1 LLRLSIPAT
10 LPGAVMKKLATVCV
24 LLSLAASARAQT
36 IDDGIMVAK
45 RSLFTGGIYGHESW
59 DEYWEG
65 ALKRENGNVGTVT
78 TQTNVWYANYG
89 VTDRLNVIAMLPYI
103 WTEAS
108 QGVLHGSQGFQDLT
122 LAAKWNFLERPVTK
136 GSTLRTFAV
145 LSGGIPLTG
154 YNIELL
160 PLSIGTGS
168 SRLSGRF
175 TANLQ
180 AGSGWYINGSTA
192 YTWRSN
198 TTLDRP
204 YFFTDDEFVMSD
216 QVDMP
221 NVFDYVVNLGYMKNG
236 LNTTFALSE
245 QQTLGGGD
253 IRRQDMPF
261 PSNRMNFIK
270 VGGMVMYPVP
280 KLRALAF
287 QFSYAYTAKGRNVG
301 QANSYAVGLLYTFNG
316 RRSPTP

>member
-1 LLRLSIPAT
+1 MI
-10 LPGAVMKKLATVCV
+10 KKLAPV
-24 LLSLAASARAQT
+24 LALLLLAVSARAQT
-36 IDDGIMVAK
+36 VDDGIMIAK
-45 RSLFTGGIYGHESW
+45 RSLFTGDVYGYETW
-59 DEYWEG
+59 DHYWEG

-78 TQTNVWYANYG
+78 TQANVWYANYG
-89 VTDRLNVIAMLPYI
+89 VTDRLNVIAMAPYI

-108 QGVLHGSQGFQDLT
+108 QGVLHGGQGFQDLT
-122 LAAKWNFLERPVTK
+122 VAAKWNFFERPSTK
-136 GSTLRTFAV
+136 AGAFRTFAV
-145 LSGGIPLTG
+145 LSAGIPLTD

-175 TANLQ
+175 TANVQ
-180 AGSGWYINGSTA
+180 TSPGWYVNGSTA

-236 LNTTFALSE
+236 LNTNFAFSQ

-261 PSNRMNFIK
+261 PSNRMNFIRL
-270 VGGMVMYPVP
+270 GGMVMYPVP
-280 KLRALAF
+280 KLRTLAG
-287 QFSYAYTAKGRNVG
+287 QFSYAYTVTGRNVG
-301 QANSYAVGLLYTFNG
+301 QASSFTLGVLYTFNA
-316 RRSPTP
+316 R

>member
-1 LLRLSIPAT
+1 MI
-10 LPGAVMKKLATVCV
+10 KKLAPVFVV
-24 LLSLAASARAQT
+24 LSFAVSAPAQT

-45 RSLFTGGIYGHESW
+45 HSLFAGDVYAHEAW
-59 DEYWEG
+59 DHYWEG
-65 ALKRENGNVGTVT
+65 VLKRENGNVGTVT
-78 TQTNVWYANYG
+78 TETNVWYANYG
-89 VTDRLNVIAMLPYI
+89 VTDRLNVIAMVPYV

-122 LAAKWNFLERPVTK
+122 VAAKWNFLERPSTK
-136 GSTLRTFAV
+136 IGAFRTFAV
-145 LSGGIPLTG
+145 LAAGVPLTG

-180 AGSGWYINGSTA
+180 TRPGWYVNGSTA
-192 YTWRSN
+192 YTGRSSV
-198 TTLDRP
+198 TLDRP

-221 NVFDYVVNLGYMKNG
+221 NVFDYVLHLGYMKNG
-236 LNTTFALSE
+236 LNANFAFSQ

-287 QFSYAYTAKGRNVG
+287 QFSYAYTAAGRNVG
-301 QANSYAVGLLYTFNG
+301 QANSFTTGLLYTFNS
-316 RRSPTP
+316 RRSPTQ

>member
-1 LLRLSIPAT
+1 LPQFSFAGTLR
-10 LPGAVMKKLATVCV
+10 GAVIKTLALV
-24 LLSLAASARAQT
+24 LVFVSLAVSARAQT
-36 IDDGIMVAK
+36 IDDGIMVTK
-45 RSLFTGGIYGHESW
+45 RSLFTGGIYGYESW
-59 DEYWEG
+59 DHWEG
-65 ALKRENGNVGTVT
+65 ALKRENGNIGTVT

-89 VTDRLNVIAMLPYI
+89 VTDRLNVIAMVPYI

-108 QGVLHGSQGFQDLT
+108 RGVLHGSQGFQDLT
-122 LAAKWNFLERPVTK
+122 VAAKWSFLERPSTK
-136 GSTLRTFAV
+136 VGGLRTFAV
-145 LSGGIPLTG
+145 LSAGIPLTD

-175 TANLQ
+175 TANVQ
-180 AGSGWYINGSTA
+180 ASSGWYVNGSTA
-192 YTWRSN
+192 YTWRSS

-221 NVFDYVVNLGYMKNG
+221 NVFDYVLNLGYMKNG
-236 LNTTFALSE
+236 LNTHFAFSQLR
-245 QQTLGGGD
+245 TLGGGD

-287 QFSYAYTAKGRNVG
+287 QFSYAYTATGRNVG
-301 QANSYAVGLLYTFNG
+301 QANSFTTGLLYTFNA
-316 RRSPTP
+316 RRSLTQ

>member
-1 LLRLSIPAT
+1 MI
-10 LPGAVMKKLATVCV
+10 KKLAPV
-24 LLSLAASARAQT
+24 LIFVSLAVSARAQT

-45 RSLFTGGIYGHESW
+45 RSLFTGDVYGRESW
-59 DEYWEG
+59 DHYWEG

-89 VTDRLNVIAMLPYI
+89 VTNRLNVLAMVPYI
-103 WTEAS
+103 WTDAS

-122 LAAKWNFLERPVTK
+122 VAAKWNFLERPSTK
-136 GSTLRTFAV
+136 AGALRTFAV
-145 LSGGIPLTG
+145 LSAGIPLTN

-160 PLSIGTGS
+160 PLSIGTKS

-175 TANLQ
+175 TANVQ
-180 AGSGWYINGSTA
+180 TSPGWYVNGSTA

-216 QVDMP
+216 QVNMP
-221 NVFDYVVNLGYMKNG
+221 NLFDYVLHLGYMKNG
-236 LNTTFALSE
+236 LNTHFAFSQ

-261 PSNRMNFIK
+261 PSNRMNFTK
-270 VGGMVMYPVP
+270 LGGMVMYPVP
-280 KLRALAF
+280 KLEALAF
-287 QFSYAYTAKGRNVG
+287 QVSYAYTATGRNVG
-301 QANSYAVGLLYTFNG
+301 QANSLTIGALYTFNA
-316 RRSPTP
+316 RRSPAQ